1 MVGLFFHYDPLMVEI
16 EVDRGAQ
23 VGVAGQAE
31 KLLHPL
37 LFLRHIE
44 QVADALFF
52 GAAGAADA
60 VGVMFVVAGD
70 VVVDDGVHVR
80 DVDAAGRHVGGHEDG
95 QFAVPEVLHDL
106 VALFLGEVAV
116 EAVHREAEAG
126 QLVGQRG
133 RIELGITEDHDP
145 LVTLADD
152 DLGQVGELVAAGGL
166 QHVLGDLGLA
176 LLLGLDG
183 DLLGV
188 VLVQPA
194 DVHDLA
200 ADGGREHGQVFAGLH
215 QLDDVAD
222 ILIEAHVQHLVGFVQ
237 HDLGDV
243 GEVDAVVFVM
253 VHQAAGGGDH
263 DLAPLCKASG
273 LLFHVGATVN
283 AGDCNAR
290 HKGREG
296 GQLVGDLL
304 GQAFMGLSLGSV
316 LLLAALGL
324 AITYG
329 LLGVIN
335 MAHGEMLMIGA
346 YSCWLVQQALAQLA
360 PQWLAFYPLV
370 ALPVAFLVTAGIGMA
385 LERTIIRHL
394 YGRPL
399 ETLLATWGIS
409 LMLIQLVRMLFGAQN
424 VEVANPAWLSGGVQV
439 LPNLILPWNRLAVLA
454 FVLLV
459 LCFTWL
465 ILNRTRLGMNVRAV
479 TQNRAMAACCGVPT
493 GRVDMLAFGLGSGIA
508 GLGGVALSQ
517 LGNVGP
523 ELGQGY
529 IIDSFLVVV
538 LGGVGQLAGSV
549 AAAFGLGIF
558 NKILEPQMGAVLGKI
573 LILVMIILFIQKRPQ
588 GLFALKGRVID

>member
-1 MVGLFFHYDPLMVEI
+1 MNALRLMSVLTLLLILLPWRAQAAEADDF
-16 EVDRGAQ
+16 VAASRSQQAQLLTKWAAAPQADR
-23 VGVAGQAE
+23 
-31 KLLHPL
+31 LPL
-37 LFLRHIE
+37 LRALTTESLVMDDGKHAFRTRQGGLQPLGAVAAPQGETRPVRLTNRLRN
-44 QVADALFF
+44 L
-52 GAAGAADA
+52 AAGALASHLILSDNVTERA
-60 VGVMFVVAGD
+60 S
-70 VVVDDGVHVR
+70 
-80 DVDAAGRHVGGHEDG
+80 AARTL
-95 QFAVPEVLHDL
+95 Q
-106 VALFLGEVAV
+106 
-116 EAVHREAEAG
+116 REATPAM
-126 QLVGQRG
+126 
-133 RIELGITEDHDP
+133 
-145 LVTLADD
+145 A
-152 DLGQVGELVAAGGL
+152 
-166 QHVLGDLGLA
+166 A
-176 LLLGLDG
+176 LLQQRLK
-183 DLLGV
+183 
-188 VLVQPA
+188 A
-194 DVHDLA
+194 
-200 ADGGREHGQVFAGLH
+200 ES
-215 QLDDVAD
+215 DDNVR
-222 ILIEAHVQHLVGFVQ
+222 
-237 HDLGDV
+237 
-243 GEVDAVVFVM
+243 
-253 VHQAAGGGDH
+253 
-263 DLAPLCKASG
+263 G
-273 LLFHVGATVN
+273 LLEV
-283 AGDCNAR
+283 
-290 HKGREG
+290 
-296 GQLVGDLL
+296 
-304 GQAFMGLSLGSV
+304 
-316 LLLAALGL
+316 
-324 AITYG
+324 
-329 LLGVIN
+329 
-335 MAHGEMLMIGA
+335 
-346 YSCWLVQQALAQLA
+346 ALAQLA